1 MFSMVV
7 HFRQFMV
14 IHDPDNKSV
23 YFRFYDP
30 RVLRTYLP
38 KFDSDQLNLM
48 YGSNIVYFSAEDKE
62 ADILHFRQISHGL
75 DVAKT
80 ELTKRETGSTAV
92 LL

>member
-1 MFSMVV
+1 MVV

-75 DVAKT
+75 DVVKN
-80 ELTKRETGSTAV
+80 
-92 LL
+92 